1 MGPLALPWRW
11 EGQTQVG
18 WALVGGSATR
28 GRDREQETTLLEES
42 DPKEEE
48 EEEDRLQGYRPWKNE
63 QIRNG

>member
-1 MGPLALPWRW
+1 M
-11 EGQTQVG
+11 G
-18 WALVGGSATR
+18 WALVGGWATR